1 MRVWKRIGLAQEGL
15 LQKDAQYP
23 SPFSMSPLLHQQK
36 ALFQTGL
43 SSSSMFSVSF
53 QVPVPSKVGN
63 ASLGEDLNKPMK
75 DCYKKTRNFLM
86 DSFGLEERETLALM
100 SVGVDF
106 GITEVVDGVWGE
118 LIHTALVAFSR

>member
-1 MRVWKRIGLAQEGL
+1 MNAV
-15 LQKDAQYP
+15 
-23 SPFSMSPLLHQQK
+23 PFR
-36 ALFQTGL
+36 
-43 SSSSMFSVSF
+43 SV

-86 DSFGLEERETLALM
+86 DSFKLEERETLALM

-118 LIHTALVAFSR
+118 PFRRALVALFLLFGLIFEQGLDMTQVVDGVWG